1 MPKVDNLNA
10 SPLSGW
16 NHIDALLDNGPG
28 WNWLTPARNTL
39 YYSYSVSSGTDP
51 KSTGVVGT
59 LDVFNATQQTAV
71 VEIFRQL
78 NQITGINFVE
88 VADGNQADIHFANAN
103 IANVNFAGYTN
114 WTYNYLSDSQQKI
127 TSYVAEAYV
136 YIDNAESG
144 SRYLS
149 PTPGNYAFELLMH
162 ELGHAMGLKH
172 SFSGAVVLPGFE
184 DNTDNTLMS
193 YTQRGVHSKYGPDDI
208 AALSWI
214 YGGDGI
220 GGKLGIDSQGRYLI
234 ATPKDDTIVAVVG
247 DDVLDGQAGNDV
259 VQFSGLRSS
268 YKLNVTG
275 SSLQVTGSEGN
286 DRLLNIERLK
296 FSDMS
301 VNLTVQAAASS
312 IAASDLKSL
321 EELYVAFFNR
331 VPDADG
337 LAYWISR
344 FKDGI
349 AVKQIAESFYNAG
362 IAFSAQTGYS
372 ATMSNEAFI
381 NLVYKNVLGRSN
393 GADSDGLAY
402 WAKGLSSGAETHG
415 SLVTNILAS
424 AHTFKGNAEFGW
436 VADLLDNKTQVA
448 NQFAVK
454 AGLNYN
460 SDSTSILMG
469 MDIAAKV
476 TPTSIDNAIKLI
488 GLSPD
493 QFNLG

>member
-10 SPLSGW
+10 SILSTW

-39 YYSYSVSSGTDP
+39 YYSYSTSSGTDP
-51 KSTGVVGT
+51 KSTGIVGGLT
-59 LDVFNATQQTAV
+59 AFTTAQRAAV
-71 VEIFRQL
+71 VEIFKQL
-78 NQITGINFVE
+78 SQITGISFVE

-103 IANVNFAGYTN
+103 IANVNFAGYTS
-114 WTYNYLSDSQQKI
+114 WTYNYLNDSQQRI

-136 YIDNAESG
+136 YIDNVEFG
-144 SRYLS
+144 TRYLS
-149 PTPGNYAFELLMH
+149 PTAGTYGYELLMH

-172 SFSGAVVLPGFE
+172 PFSGSVVLPGQ
-184 DNTDNTLMS
+184 DDHTDNTLMS
-193 YTQRGVHSKYGPDDI
+193 YTQRGVHTTYGPDDI
-208 AALSWI
+208 AALTWL

-220 GGKLGIDSQGRYLI
+220 GGKLGIDSTGRYLI
-234 ATPKDDTIVAVVG
+234 ATPKDDSIVAAAG
-247 DDVLDGQAGNDV
+247 DDVLDGQVGNDI
-259 VQFSGLRSS
+259 VQFGGTRSS
-268 YKLNVTG
+268 YKLSLLSDG
-275 SSLQVTGSEGN
+275 LQVSGNEGV
-286 DRLLNIERLK
+286 DRLLNVERLK

-301 VNLTVQAAASS
+301 VNLTVQSAAKS
-312 IAASDLKSL
+312 ISTLDLYRL

-344 FKDGI
+344 FKDGMPI
-349 AVKQIAESFYNAG
+349 KQIAESFYNAG
-362 IAFSAQTGYS
+362 IAFSEQTGYR
-372 ATMSNEAFI
+372 ADMTNEAFI
-381 NLVYKNVLGRSN
+381 NLVYKNVLGRTD
-393 GADSDGLAY
+393 GADSEGLAY

-424 AHTFKGNAEFGW
+424 AHTFKGHAEFGW
-436 VADLLDNKTQVA
+436 VADLLDNKIQVA

-460 SDSTSILMG
+460 SDATSILLG
-469 MDIAAKV
+469 MQIAAQV

-488 GLSPD
+488 GLAPD
-493 QFNLG
+493 QFNLA